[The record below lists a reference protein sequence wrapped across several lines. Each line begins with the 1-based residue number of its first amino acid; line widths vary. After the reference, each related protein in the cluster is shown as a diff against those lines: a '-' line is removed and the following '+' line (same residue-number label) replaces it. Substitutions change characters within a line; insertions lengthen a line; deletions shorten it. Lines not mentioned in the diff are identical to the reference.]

1 MNWFCCYGLLL
12 RKNNRMFSLKCC
24 GRVNTDVL
32 ATRLVPRL
40 TSPHIFSGIYI
51 PLRICG
57 LCRTSRYMKRIVFW
71 VNFLRVTLNTTK
83 RVNTDVLTQG
93 GFPYGLSGFHIS
105 LWLWIIIEV
114 TPWWFP
120 YPCDYGLSL
129 KQRLNGFQISLRFM
143 EYHWGNA
150 WMVSINPCDYGL
162 SLR

>member
-1 MNWFCCYGLLL
+1 VNWFCCYGLLL

-57 LCRTSRYMKRIVFW
+57 LCRTPRYMKRIVFW

-120 YPCDYGLSL
+120 YFLAIMD
-129 KQRLNGFQISLRFM
+129 
-143 EYHWGNA
+143 YHWSNA
-150 WMVSINPCDYGL
+150 WMVSMFPCDLWSIIEVTWMVSIHPCDYGL